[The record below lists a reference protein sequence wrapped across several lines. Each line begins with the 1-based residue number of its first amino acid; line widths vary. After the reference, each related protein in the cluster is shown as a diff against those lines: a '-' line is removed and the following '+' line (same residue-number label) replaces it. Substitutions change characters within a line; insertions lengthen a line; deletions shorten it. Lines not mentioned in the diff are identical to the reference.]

1 MDWEVVY
8 SKRAE
13 GFLLR
18 LDSAASKAIFRKISS
33 SKSNPYHF
41 FMRMVSLPYYRMR
54 VGDYRVIAEIQDTV
68 RVIAVI
74 KIGHRKNVYDK

>member
-54 VGDYRVIAEIQDTV
+54 VGNYRVIAEIQDTV

>member
-74 KIGHRKNVYDK
+74 KIGHRKKCLR